1 MLVLGDWSAGRV
13 GAEVMQRSQR
23 GMTPAPYVRAHLT
36 LAMWGLVKG
45 WKEDRL
51 GVVTWSLPLH
61 EEPSFL
67 YLRCFS

>member
-1 MLVLGDWSAGRV
+1 MLVLGDWSAGWV

-23 GMTPAPYVRAHLT
+23 GMTPAPYVRDHLT

-51 GVVTWSLPLH
+51 GMVT
-61 EEPSFL
+61 
-67 YLRCFS
+67 